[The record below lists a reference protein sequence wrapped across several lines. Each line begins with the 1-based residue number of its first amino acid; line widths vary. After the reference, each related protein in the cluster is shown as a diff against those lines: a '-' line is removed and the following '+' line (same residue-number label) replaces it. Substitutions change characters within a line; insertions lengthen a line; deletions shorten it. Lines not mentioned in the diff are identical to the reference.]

1 MTTEV
6 ISQLLLQFGVV
17 PGLFIWLLFNNQK
30 EHKISRESSQTRE
43 QQLMEHIAKSDE
55 TLNQFAASL
64 AKIGETLN
72 TIDKS
77 MCYLQRDV
85 EELKGSK

>member
-6 ISQLLLQFGVV
+6 ISQLILQFGVV

-77 MCYLQRDV
+77 MSYLQRDV
-85 EELKGSK
+85 ENLKGSK

>member
-1 MTTEV
+1 MTPEV
-6 ISQLLLQFGVV
+6 MSQLILQFGVV
-17 PGLFIWLLFNNQK
+17 PGLFVWLLFTNQK

-43 QQLMEHIAKSDE
+43 QQLMEHISKSDE
-55 TLNQFAASL
+55 TLNQFATSL

-85 EELKGSK
+85 EGLKAK

>member
-6 ISQLLLQFGVV
+6 LSQLLLQFGVV

-55 TLNQFAASL
+55 TLNHFAASL

-77 MCYLQRDV
+77 MGYLQRDV
-85 EELKGSK
+85 ESLKEK